1 MVTPAEAAAYRDAQ
15 RDVVTLARAALAD
28 WWRDLD
34 VSDAKSAVSALESF
48 IPDLVAAY
56 GDVAATVAADWYD
69 ALRGQAGVPGS
80 YRARLAEPLPDEQV
94 RASARWAAEPLFA
107 RDPDSERAL
116 RLMAQA
122 VQRLVQQRGRDT
134 MTRNVR
140 SDPSRP
146 RWMRVPHGRTC
157 AFCLM
162 LASRGPVYLSAQT
175 AGAWNRYHDACDCQP
190 MPYWQ
195 GQGLPY
201 DPDELYSY
209 YLAAREVAGGDTRA
223 ILAQLRKDLDIN

>member
-34 VSDAKSAVSALESF
+34 VSDAKAAVAALEEF
-48 IPDLVAAY
+48 VPDLVAAY

-69 ALRGQAGVPGS
+69 ALREQAGVSGS
-80 YRARLAEPLPDEQV
+80 YRARLAEPLPAEQV
-94 RASARWAAEPLFA
+94 RASARWASGPLFG
-107 RDPDSERAL
+107 RQPDPDRAL
-116 RLMAQA
+116 GMLSNA
-122 VQRLVQQRGRDT
+122 VQRLVQQQGRDT

-162 LASRGPVYLSAQT
+162 LASRGPVYLSAAT
-175 AGAWNRYHDACDCQP
+175 AGAYNRYHDVCNCQP

-201 DPDELYSY
+201 DPDELYSR
-209 YLAAREVAGGDTRA
+209 YLEARKVAGGDTKA
-223 ILAQLRKDLDIN
+223 ILAQLREDLDIN

>member
-1 MVTPAEAAAYRDAQ
+1 MATPAEAAAYRQAQ
-15 RDVVTLARAALAD
+15 RDVVALARAALVE
-28 WWRDLD
+28 WWRDLNVAD
-34 VSDAKSAVSALESF
+34 PRAAVAALEAF
-48 IPDLVAAY
+48 MPDLVAAY

-69 ALRGQAGVPGS
+69 ALRGQAGVSGS
-80 YRARLAEPLPDEQV
+80 YRARLAEPLPAEQV
-94 RASARWAAEPLFA
+94 RASTRWASDPLFG
-107 RDPDSERAL
+107 RQPDPDRAL
-116 RLMAQA
+116 GMLSNA
-122 VQRLVQQRGRDT
+122 VQRLVQQQGRDT
-134 MTRNVR
+134 MTRNAR

-190 MPYWQ
+190 MPHWP
-195 GQGLPY
+195 GQDVPY
-201 DPDELYSY
+201 DPDELYSH
-209 YLAAREVAGGDTRA
+209 YLEARDVAGGDTRA